1 MPEPITRDG
10 IIEALREMPADATID
25 DAIERLVFLARVE
38 AGLAELDAGEGCASR
53 RRQTPTAAVKRL
65 VWSPRSLQ
73 DLLAIHDYIARIR
86 LIAI

>member
-38 AGLAELDAGEGCASR
+38 AGLEELDAGEGVPHEDAR
-53 RRQTPTAAVKRL
+53 RRL
-65 VWSPRSLQ
+65 HL
-73 DLLAIHDYIARIR
+73 
-86 LIAI
+86 